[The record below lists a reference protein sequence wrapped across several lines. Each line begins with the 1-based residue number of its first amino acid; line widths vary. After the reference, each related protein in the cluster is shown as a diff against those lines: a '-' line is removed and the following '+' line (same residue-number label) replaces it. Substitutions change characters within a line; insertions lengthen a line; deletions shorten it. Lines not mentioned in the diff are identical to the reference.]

1 MLTLQYGTAV
11 DILRISAFDDFKSMS
26 NVRVTS
32 TSPDAESAT
41 YLLGGGILALQIIV
55 LLPIYNIM
63 KITKSQKSNMSRN
76 RC

>member
-11 DILRISAFDDFKSMS
+11 DILRISAFDDFKSTS

-41 YLLGGGILALQIIV
+41 YLLGGDFSASDYSSTADLQ
-55 LLPIYNIM
+55 YNEDHQES
-63 KITKSQKSNMSRN
+63 KIQYV
-76 RC
+76 